1 MISNNDATTE
11 LRNRFIIK
19 KRLEVI
25 FEAVISMGN
34 QMVNGEI
41 IS

>member
-19 KRLEVI
+19 KSLEVI

-34 QMVNGEI
+34 QMVNDEI